1 MSVKVHISVTK
12 RYYARPLIG
21 DPAGYYQVVHE
32 DQPGGRYQWVWYE
45 PGVVPGGEPRG
56 EWAPTISEAL
66 EAAAKAWDDNGF
78 DARTFDLARRLRL
91 AAAAYRRHG
100 S

>member
-12 RYYARPLIG
+12 RYYMRHDLPL
-21 DPAGYYQVVHE
+21 DGYYQVMHA
-32 DQPGGRYQWVWYE
+32 DRPGGWYQWVWYE

-66 EAAAKAWDDNGF
+66 EAAAKDWDDNGF
-78 DARTFDLARRLRL
+78 DVRTFDLARRLRL

>member
-1 MSVKVHISVTK
+1 MSVKVRITVTK

-32 DQPGGRYQWVWYE
+32 DQPGGRYRWEWSE
-45 PGVVPGGEPRG
+45 GGLHPGDEPRG
-56 EWAPTISEAL
+56 KWLPTISEAL
-66 EAAAKAWDDNGF
+66 EAAAKDWDENGF
-78 DARTFDLARRLRL
+78 AASVFDLARRLRL
-91 AAAAYRRHG
+91 AAAVYRRNG

>member
-12 RYYARPLIG
+12 RYYMRP
-21 DPAGYYQVVHE
+21 DVHDAGHYQVMHE
-32 DQPGGRYQWVWYE
+32 DQPGGRYRWVWHE
-45 PGVVPGGEPRG
+45 PGLERFGFEPRG
-56 EWAPTISEAL
+56 KWLPTISEAL
-66 EAAAKAWDDNGF
+66 EDAAKDWDDNGG
-78 DARTFDLARRLRL
+78 DSTSDLARRLRL